1 MINNKWNV
9 ITITMPDNIT
19 YIGINDDSYYGDG
32 TIISKHNSQDHAVKT
47 CKNYSKRHNILLFE
61 GYVQKEVMN

>member
-1 MINNKWNV
+1 MKNNKWNV

-32 TIISKHNSQDHAVKT
+32 TIISKHNSQDKAAEA
-47 CKNYSKRHNILLFE
+47 CKNYSKIHSIPLFE

>member
-1 MINNKWNV
+1 MKNNNWNV

-32 TIISKHNSQDHAVKT
+32 TIISKHNSQDHAVNA
-47 CKNYSKRHNILLFE
+47 CKNYSKIHSIPLFE
-61 GYVQKEVMN
+61 GYVQKEVTN

>member
-19 YIGINDDSYYGDG
+19 YIGINKEAKTNERNNTNVFNFIRLWFNRIYFINNLCLYNRK
-32 TIISKHNSQDHAVKT
+32 IKVK
-47 CKNYSKRHNILLFE
+47 I
-61 GYVQKEVMN
+61 